1 MKRFFAIVMTIVLL
15 AAVFSGCRR
24 VREKAAENAAERIME
39 KAMEDQSGGKADVDI
54 NADDNS
60 VSIKT
65 DEGELTIQS
74 GEDMEWP
81 QDLKGKIPELKGIKI
96 VGMMNQMGSIVV
108 TFEGADMDGYE
119 EYKSQLEADGFTIS
133 MDMKYGEGG
142 GMLNAQKGNQVVVFS
157 VDEEGNGG
165 LTYTEEE

>member
-24 VREKAAENAAERIME
+24 AREKAAENAAERIME
-39 KAMEDQSGGKADVDI
+39 RAMEDQSGGKADVDI

-65 DEGELTIQS
+65 DDGELTMQG
-74 GEDMEWP
+74 GEDLEWP
-81 QDLKGKIPELKGIKI
+81 EELKGVVPEIKGVKI
-96 VGMMNQMGSIVV
+96 IGMMNQMGSIVV
-108 TFEGADMDGYE
+108 TFEGADMDAYGT
-119 EYKSQLEADGFTIS
+119 YKSQLEADGFTIS
-133 MDMKYGEGG
+133 MDMAYEDGG
-142 GMLNAQKGNQVVVFS
+142 GMLNGQKDNQVVVFS
-157 VDEEGNGG
+157 VDAEGNGG